1 MRLLASLP
9 RSTVVAVVI
18 SSNVVSSRVREIQR
32 SNDRHRVPVS
42 AGTSSGLRSIVPS
55 FGSFHA
61 FVLLTLHMCSQIS
74 INVPKPRGISSC
86 TPAESLN
93 TRLSRRERCTSTAA
107 AEGSQRCGEHSSS
120 ISLLTRKQLTLSQ
133 ESPVMRTIG
142 MGLIEVVWLE
152 WGWGPDP

>member
-61 FVLLTLHMCSQIS
+61 FVLHTLHVFSDL
-74 INVPKPRGISSC
+74 NVPKPRGISSC

-133 ESPVMRTIG
+133 ESPVMRTLG